1 MKKENKL
8 KKILDKMHLVLYK
21 NKKHKK
27 VKNKNINNN
36 LKIKN
41 INNNTKLDYLQKKVR
56 QLIQNIILIKNLK
69 IVKIPKRKNC

>member
-21 NKKHKK
+21 NKKLKK
-27 VKNKNINNN
+27 VKNKNISNN

-56 QLIQNIILIKNLK
+56 
-69 IVKIPKRKNC
+69 